1 MVDEKSKDE
10 TSEVLTPT
18 LSKMESSGIRN
29 SESGEFEAPR
39 PPEEQRR
46 YWERDLFYKKLSLI
60 ISGGGF
66 LLIILGLGFNIAQ
79 SSRVEKS
86 IRANVQN
93 SVLNYVIALDR
104 LFMEKPYLIPY
115 FYEGKPINDQDEKY
129 QEVAATAEMILDIF
143 DLISVQNKSY
153 LEFWESPQ
161 AWDEWI
167 IDTFSTSPI
176 LRDTLD
182 KRLNWYDEIVL
193 DLRKKG
199 QERFE
204 EKTAQKAKSQD

>member
-1 MVDEKSKDE
+1 MNEHINDV
-10 TSEVLTPT
+10 TSEAPSPTPPE
-18 LSKMESSGIRN
+18 MESSEIRG
-29 SESGEFEAPR
+29 SESCEVQAPR

-46 YWERDLFYKKLSLI
+46 YWERDLFYKRLGLI

-66 LLIILGLGFNIAQ
+66 ILIIVGFGVNITQ
-79 SSRVEKS
+79 SNRVEKS

-93 SVLNYVIALDR
+93 SVLNHVLTLDK

-115 FYEGKPINDQDEKY
+115 FYEGKPIDEKDEKY

-153 LEFWESPQ
+153 LEFWDSPQ

-167 IDTFSTSPI
+167 TDTFSTSPI

-182 KRLNWYDEIVL
+182 KRSNWYDKILLE
-193 DLRKKG
+193 LRQKG
-199 QERFE
+199 QKRLE
-204 EKTAQKAKSQD
+204 EKAAKEAKSQGS